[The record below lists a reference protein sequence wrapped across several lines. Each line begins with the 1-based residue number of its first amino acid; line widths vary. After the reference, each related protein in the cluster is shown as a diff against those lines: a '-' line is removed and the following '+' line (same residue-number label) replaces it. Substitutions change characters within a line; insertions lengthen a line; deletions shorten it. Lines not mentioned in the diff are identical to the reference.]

1 MPAQNARDVKG
12 LIFDIQRFCI
22 HDGPGIRT
30 TVFLKACPMRCI
42 WCHNPESISWQPLL
56 SYTSALCIGCGACA
70 RVCPRTAHTV
80 DDQGHVFDRN
90 RCIVCGACAEEC
102 PSGALYMAGYEIT
115 VGEALREAFRDKP
128 FYDNSGGG
136 ITLSGGEPLMQ
147 IDFTEAFLQAAGE
160 EGLHRCVDTC
170 GHAEPARLLRI
181 LPHTDLFLY
190 DIKETNPRLHRQW
203 TGVDNRL
210 VLDNLRLI
218 HAQGA
223 RIRLRCPIAPGYNDR
238 EDHFAGLAALCRE
251 LPDIEGIEII
261 PYHDY
266 GESKLERFG
275 FASKERASAAPPDV
289 ATVAAWAR
297 RLRAL
302 GARVV
307 NEGA

>member
-1 MPAQNARDVKG
+1 MPAHKAREVKG

-30 TVFLKACPMRCI
+30 TVFMKACPMRCI

-80 DDQGHVFDRN
+80 DDHGHVFDRN
-90 RCIVCGACAEEC
+90 RCIVCGACVEEC
-102 PSGALYMAGYEIT
+102 PSGALHMAGYETT
-115 VGEALREAFRDKP
+115 VAEVLQEAIRDKP

-136 ITLSGGEPLMQ
+136 VTLSGGEPLMQ
-147 IDFTEAFLQAAGE
+147 IDFTEAFLMAAGE

-170 GHAEPARLLRI
+170 GHAAPARLLRI
-181 LPHTDLFLY
+181 VPHTDLFLY
-190 DIKETNPRLHRQW
+190 DIKETNPELHRQW
-203 TGVDNRL
+203 TGVDSRT
-210 VLDNLRLI
+210 VLDNLRLL

-223 RIRLRCPIAPGYNDR
+223 RIRLRCPIVPGYNDR
-238 EDHFAGLAALCRE
+238 ENHFAELAALCRE

-266 GESKLERFG
+266 GVSKLKRFG
-275 FASKERASAAPPDV
+275 LAAEGRASAAPPDL

-302 GARVV
+302 GARVC